1 MIALWAAA
9 HAFST
14 PECRK
19 QLTRTLIVRV
29 VRDEMR
35 TNILD
40 N

>member
-1 MIALWAAA
+1 MIALWASA
-9 HAFST
+9 HPFST
-14 PECRK
+14 PEGRK
-19 QLTRTLIVRV
+19 QLTRTLIVRM